1 MSTSAVLIAFGI
13 ICLCLSAF
21 TLYKLIPREGQPPLP
36 DSRETSM
43 ALCQFTLL
51 VAGIALLVKGI
62 F

>member
-1 MSTSAVLIAFGI
+1 
-13 ICLCLSAF
+13 
-21 TLYKLIPREGQPPLP
+21 LP